1 MRKGECLLLECSSF
15 LASIS
20 FSLSFSQN
28 GILQMEI
35 QFAAGVSLSHRHYAS
50 RDTTIPQHANS
61 SRQKMLSLLKAYA
74 TYVIK

>member
-1 MRKGECLLLECSSF
+1 MLKGECLLLECSSF

-28 GILQMEI
+28 GILLMEI